1 MMMAILARGLSVA
14 LTLLAAGPIAAQSFP
29 TRPITMIV
37 PWSAGGGTD
46 IAMRSLGQ
54 ATAKILGQPVL
65 IENRPGA
72 GGSLGP
78 AAMVNARPDGHT
90 LSQMPISVL
99 RIPHMQKVAFDP
111 LTDFTWIAMISGYTF
126 GVVVRADSPF
136 RSLRDIVE
144 FARANPGKLT
154 YATPGTGTSLHI
166 TMEDIAAREGI
177 SLTHVPFKG
186 QADGSNA
193 LLGGHVMVQSD
204 ATGWAE
210 LVEAGRLRLLATWGA
225 ERSRRWPN
233 VPNLKEAGYDIVA
246 NSPYGIAGPRGLDP
260 KIVRTLQDALR
271 KALDDPEYLKAITR
285 LDQENFFLSSDD
297 YTAWVR
303 RTYAAEKIF
312 LERLGLTAKP

>member
-78 AAMVNARPDGHT
+78 AAMANARPDGHT